1 MNRTGT
7 YVAFDG
13 QGEENPTHSDYKYYA
28 LLMKWR
34 ENPSYNFNFTNSHEK
49 TYSVRDTS
57 SLETLKKRL
66 CERLS
71 ASKNMLI
78 ILSDDTR
85 KSRSMLS
92 YEIDMAAG
100 YYKIPLIIAYTD
112 TDYIFQPHLFSH
124 RWPSILSSY
133 INNNAVNAIHI
144 PFKMDSIYRAIN
156 QFGVNDEIPLDS
168 LTTYTRG
175 F

>member
-13 QGEENPTHSDYKYYA
+13 QGEENPTLSDYRYYA

-34 ENPSYNFNFTNSHEK
+34 ENPCYNFNFTNSHEK

-57 SLETLKKRL
+57 SLDTLKKRL

-85 KSRSMLS
+85 KSGSMLS
-92 YEIDMAAG
+92 YEIATAVDF
-100 YYKIPLIIAYTD
+100 YKIPLILSYVGCGMMRNPQA
-112 TDYIFQPHLFSH
+112 LSN
-124 RWPSILSSY
+124 RWPNELSVR
-133 INNNAVNAIHI
+133 IKNETAKAIHI
-144 PFKMDSIYRAIN
+144 PFRMDSIYSAIN
-156 QFGVNDEIPLDS
+156 RFGVNDEIPPYS
-168 LTTYTRG
+168 LTIYTNG